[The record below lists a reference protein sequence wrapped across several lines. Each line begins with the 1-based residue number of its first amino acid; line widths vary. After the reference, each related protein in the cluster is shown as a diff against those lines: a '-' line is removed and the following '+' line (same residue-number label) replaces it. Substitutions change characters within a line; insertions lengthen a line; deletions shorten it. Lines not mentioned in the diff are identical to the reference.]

1 MTEGFHEL
9 LARDVAAFGEERVLA
24 RRIMIERRPRHA
36 EFARDILERRLA
48 EAEVAEHARRGAQ
61 HFDPAVSEAIVGT
74 PARLGAGWWRHAS
87 RRCPACS
94 RWAKGRVGKGVL
106 GRVYRRGL
114 CNQTKQK
121 INKDSCTALVVE
133 YLRTKFRRY

>member
-61 HFDPAVSEAIVGT
+61 HFDPAVAEAIVGP
-74 PARLGAGWWRHAS
+74 PARRSEEHTSELQSLMRISYAVF
-87 RRCPACS
+87 CL
-94 RWAKGRVGKGVL
+94 KK
-106 GRVYRRGL
+106 
-114 CNQTKQK
+114 KK
-121 INKDSCTALVVE
+121 K
-133 YLRTKFRRY
+133 RTD

>member
-61 HFDPAVSEAIVGT
+61 HFDPAVAEALVGP
-74 PARLGAGWWRHAS
+74 PAR
-87 RRCPACS
+87 
-94 RWAKGRVGKGVL
+94 
-106 GRVYRRGL
+106 RG
-114 CNQTKQK
+114 
-121 INKDSCTALVVE
+121 D
-133 YLRTKFRRY
+133 RTEEHKSEPQPLMRIPYAAFCWKRNSQ

>member
-61 HFDPAVSEAIVGT
+61 HFDPAVAEAIVGP
-74 PARLGAGWWRHAS
+74 PARLGDGSCRHESLRCPTCGLRTRGS
-87 RRCPACS
+87 RRS
-94 RWAKGRVGKGVL
+94 EEHTSELQSLMRL
-106 GRVYRRGL
+106 
-114 CNQTKQK
+114 
-121 INKDSCTALVVE
+121 
-133 YLRTKFRRY
+133 